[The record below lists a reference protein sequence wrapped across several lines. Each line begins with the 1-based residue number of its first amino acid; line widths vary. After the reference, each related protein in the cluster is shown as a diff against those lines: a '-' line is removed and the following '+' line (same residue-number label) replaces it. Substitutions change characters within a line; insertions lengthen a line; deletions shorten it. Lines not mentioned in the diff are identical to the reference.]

1 MNFHGPY
8 SHIRASI
15 DYNFSFR
22 KERQWLQD
30 SIIDETLKLP
40 SINNKT
46 KNTTII
52 PDNPWIVFFVGIS
65 SAGKSHSIRELLR
78 KGRLSL
84 ASSYYVDTNLIEVH
98 LPEYSLYAKEKLKD
112 RSQLMCQE
120 TFYISQIITYGALQK
135 EKNIIVN
142 FKPRFMN
149 RTPEMFQKIRNE
161 YPSYKIALIHINAD
175 SEVVLKRAEAKE
187 RAYGGNF
194 QKCHSEVEIKDVSD
208 AVDTIKQFS
217 DYYCKLFN
225 SSGKDHHIETEGETW
240 DTFSRQWIQ
249 TCNWCK
255 SCYVKEVVMT

>member
-1 MNFHGPY
+1 MNFYGPY
-8 SHIRASI
+8 SHIRASM

-30 SIIDETLKLP
+30 SIIDETLKVP
-40 SINNKT
+40 SINNNSKDAT
-46 KNTTII
+46 RI

-65 SAGKSHSIRELLR
+65 SVGKSHCIRELLR

-84 ASSYYVDTNLIEVH
+84 SSSYYVDTNLIEVH
-98 LPEYSLYAKEKLKD
+98 LPEYSLYAKENLKN
-112 RSQLMCQE
+112 RSQLMCLE

-142 FKPRFMN
+142 FKPRFID
-149 RTPEMFQKIRNE
+149 RTPEIFQKIRND

-175 SEVVLKRAEAKE
+175 AGVVFKRAKAKE

-194 QKCHSEVEIKDVSD
+194 QRCNHEAEIRDVSV
-208 AVDTIKQFS
+208 AVEAIEQFT

-225 SSGKDHHIETEGETW
+225 SSGKDIHIETEGETW
-240 DTFSRQWIQ
+240 DTFSKKWIQ

-255 SCYVKEVVMT
+255 SCYVREVVMP